1 MPIIS
6 DGNNQTGDQ
15 LSDQHTTM
23 GDVVHSGSYSLSG
36 SMTINSSYSLPVSDG
51 SSNQVLKTDG
61 SGQLSFTSVVGVS
74 PTHFIFGHAD
84 LNSNDK
90 PVNWVNASSVSASTG
105 IKTWFIVPY
114 NGTIE
119 KAITTVKGNSFDTS
133 TDGQFTISL
142 YKNQANY
149 DSTAYTQTVNI
160 DDFSEKVSNMNA
172 GTVDC
177 NQKVFSSINVSVS
190 EGDLI
195 QVKVNKTLGAEREC
209 LVTLVFT

>member
-15 LSDQHTTM
+15 LSDEHTTM

-36 SMTINSSYSLPVSDG
+36 SLTINSAYSFPTTDG
-51 SSNQVLKTDG
+51 TANQVLSTNG
-61 SGQLSFTSVVGVS
+61 SGQISFASVAGVN

-84 LNSNDK
+84 LNDNNK

-114 NGTIE
+114 NGTIN
-119 KAITTVKGNSFDTS
+119 KAIVTVKGNGFDTS

-195 QVKVNKTLGAEREC
+195 QVKVNKTLGSEREA
-209 LVTLVFT
+209 LVTIVFT